1 MFRIRETLETVIIT
15 AVQLGILVV
24 QKWHTSPLTIII
36 VLSSLQQLQLYSFT
50 WQMADGGA
58 WKNKKQTF

>member
-1 MFRIRETLETVIIT
+1 MFRIRECLETVIIFS
-15 AVQLGILVV
+15 VRWLVV
-24 QKWHTSPLTIII
+24 KKWHTSPLTIII

-50 WQMADGGA
+50 WQADGGA